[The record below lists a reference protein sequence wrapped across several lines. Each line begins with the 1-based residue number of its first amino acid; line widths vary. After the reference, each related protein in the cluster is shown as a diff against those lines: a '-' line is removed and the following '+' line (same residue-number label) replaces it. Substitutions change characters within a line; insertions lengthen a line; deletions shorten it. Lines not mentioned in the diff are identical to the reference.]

1 MEALEA
7 SRAAAFLAKGLK
19 PLPFQKDESVARA
32 NQEANKAALSP
43 AKERLLRGRW
53 FPGDHLPPCPPTIPH
68 SAPAAEWYYCA
79 CGAKGSHG
87 RLDSRM

>member
-43 AKERLLRGRW
+43 ANMLCQPSKQIRCDR
-53 FPGDHLPPCPPTIPH
+53 
-68 SAPAAEWYYCA
+68 
-79 CGAKGSHG
+79 
-87 RLDSRM
+87 